1 MSSLHIVR
9 RRTRHGRARRGA
21 SLLETLGCMIALCAG
36 LVFGANYMGVDLKGI
51 AAGTLKSASI
61 AAPEWLSDAEPPALG
76 LTAEGVVEPAPAAV
90 DAQSPASPSAES
102 VAPPSADPA
111 PAEPVTPETARQ
123 RQRDSLGYLVP
134 LTSEQKAV
142 LTRAY
147 WDELATIMAAER
159 ASREA
164 SIDNVHELQLF
175 DYLTDRKNAHGAA
188 VAAIE
193 ELDSLGVDPQVKS
206 FAEKVLAW
214 HEEGQA
220 LFARAIALLTN
231 APTAQLTGPFA
242 QSWQSAAKQHRME
255 ERPVLEKRTAVQTL
269 LDHELAGTTAASAA
283 PTSRP

>member
-1 MSSLHIVR
+1 
-9 RRTRHGRARRGA
+9 
-21 SLLETLGCMIALCAG
+21 MIALCAG

-255 ERPVLEKRTAVQTL
+255 ERLVLEKRTAVQTL